1 MVNNNEDEANWKEQ
15 VMPPILF
22 FFLKK
27 KRKSPP
33 GICVTVKAPLTEAG
47 GYHRGKSACSSLRV
61 PPLKQLN
68 KESLT
73 APSTGILV

>member
-1 MVNNNEDEANWKEQ
+1 MRMRQTGKSKSGL
-15 VMPPILF
+15 PP
-22 FFLKK
+22 FLK
-27 KRKSPP
+27 KSPP

-47 GYHRGKSACSSLRV
+47 GYHRGKLACSSLRV

-73 APSTGILV
+73 APSTGVLT

>member
-1 MVNNNEDEANWKEQ
+1 MRMRQTGKSKSCL
-15 VMPPILF
+15 PSF
-22 FFLKK
+22 FK

-68 KESLT
+68 EESLT
-73 APSTGILV
+73 APSTGVLM